1 MPSLNNTLKTCGRS
15 ILQVG
20 SKANRLEVLSILI
33 LIKCS
38 CYVMEL
44 LTVSLA
50 VEHKQSS
57 PHFRFDCCAWFDL
70 HFLTFYIFLLP
81 IITII
86 SILSNEPYTLYLT
99 ASSVPFCIYSSLYL
113 INKEIFQTNK
123 KKTKGTV
130 TVSLIY
136 NRVHSCQTLDSFD
149 IRLIN
154 RHIHTVWASPYLPTK
169 NDIIFNNIVLQV
181 YILSATQSI
190 IQERHL
196 WSATTVFLHFIL
208 TGGN

>member
-1 MPSLNNTLKTCGRS
+1 MLSLNSTLKTCGRS

-20 SKANRLEVLSILI
+20 SKVSHSEVLSILI

-44 LTVSLA
+44 LTASLA

-99 ASSVPFCIYSSLYL
+99 ASSVPFCIYSSFFL
-113 INKEIFQTNK
+113 INKKFFQTNK
-123 KKTKGTV
+123 KRNCNC
-130 TVSLIY
+130 SLIY

-154 RHIHTVWASPYLPTK
+154 RSIHAVWASP
-169 NDIIFNNIVLQV
+169 
-181 YILSATQSI
+181 
-190 IQERHL
+190 
-196 WSATTVFLHFIL
+196 
-208 TGGN
+208 